1 MKRTNGV
8 EGEAMNPRLDRPNS
22 RFRALWQ
29 LFRRQKNLQLVM
41 VPVAIWTIIIF
52 YLPMLG
58 NVIAFQDYEVYR
70 GFTGSTWVG
79 LKHFIEFFSNRF
91 TPILIRNT
99 LAMSLLALVF
109 GTLAAVL
116 FALLLN
122 EVRRLRFKRVIQT
135 ISYLPYFV
143 SMAVCANL
151 FIQLLGRSGAV
162 NDTLVGLGIL
172 REPFPVLEQ
181 TGLFWGVI
189 TLQGIWKNVGWN
201 AIIYL
206 AAISGIPEEIYEAAY
221 IDGAGRF
228 RRMWSITL
236 PSILPTIAVL
246 LIMNSGYLIMGGFEQ
261 QLLMLNPLVLDVG
274 EVLQTYV
281 YKRGIS
287 GAQYS
292 FAAAVGVFQSVV
304 SIVIILLVNRASR
317 KLADIALW

>member
-1 MKRTNGV
+1 MRKYAPPPTS
-8 EGEAMNPRLDRPNS
+8 RLAR
-22 RFRALWQ
+22 LWWE
-29 LFRRQKNLQLVM
+29 FKRQKNLQIVM
-41 VPVAIWTIIIF
+41 VPVALWTIAIF

-58 NVIAFQDYEVYR
+58 NVIAFQDYEVYT
-70 GFTGSTWVG
+70 GFTHSPWVG
-79 LKHFIEFFSNRF
+79 LKHFAAFFTNRF
-91 TPILIRNT
+91 TMILIRNT
-99 LAMSLLALVF
+99 LAMSLLSLVF
-109 GTLAAVL
+109 GTLAAIV

-122 EVRRLRFKRVIQT
+122 EIRSLAFKRVVQT

-151 FIQLLGRSGAV
+151 FVQLLSRIGAL
-162 NDTLVGLGIL
+162 NDLLASAGIL
-172 REPFPVLEQ
+172 SEPFPFLEKP
-181 TGLFWGVI
+181 GLFWGILTV
-189 TLQGIWKNVGWN
+189 QGVWKNVGWN

-221 IDGAGRF
+221 IDGAGRA

-246 LIMNSGYLIMGGFEQ
+246 LIMNSGYLVMGGFEQ
-261 QLLMLNPLVLDVG
+261 QLLMLNPMVLDVG

-292 FAAAVGVFQSVV
+292 FAAAVGLFQSAV
-304 SIVIILLVNRASR
+304 SILIILLVNRASKR
-317 KLADIALW
+317 LADIALW

>member
-1 MKRTNGV
+1 LKKYSKPPASGLS
-8 EGEAMNPRLDRPNS
+8 RLWWE
-22 RFRALWQ
+22 FK
-29 LFRRQKNLQLVM
+29 RQKNLQVVM
-41 VPVAIWTIIIF
+41 VPVVLWAIAIF

-58 NVIAFQDYEVYR
+58 NVIAFQDYEVYT
-70 GFTGSTWVG
+70 GFTRSPWVG
-79 LKHFIEFFSNRF
+79 FKHFIAFFTNRF
-91 TPILIRNT
+91 TPLLIRNT
-99 LAMSLLALVF
+99 LAMSLLSLVF
-109 GTLAAVL
+109 GTIAAIA

-122 EVRRLRFKRVIQT
+122 EIRRIGFKRVIQT

-151 FIQLLGRSGAV
+151 FVQLLGRIGAL
-162 NDTLVGLGIL
+162 NDMLMGAGML
-172 REPFPVLEQ
+172 REPFPFLEKP
-181 TGLFWGVI
+181 GLFWGI
-189 TLQGIWKNVGWN
+189 LTLQGIWKNVGWN

-206 AAISGIPEEIYEAAY
+206 AAISSIPDEIFEAAY
-221 IDGAGRF
+221 IDGAGRA

-292 FAAAVGVFQSVV
+292 FAAAVGLFQSAV
-304 SIVIILLVNRASR
+304 SILIILLVNRTSKR
-317 KLADIALW
+317 LADIALW